1 MKGPVS
7 ALGTHPMKPGRASR
21 RRRSHPPKAENV
33 RPAVSLERVLPWAL
47 VAIAIAG
54 LTAGLLARAAGR
66 PDLADLAWALG
77 TVPVIAGLAV
87 SIVRDLLSDRVGVDA
102 IALLSMSAALALG
115 QPLAGAVVA
124 LMYSGGNVLEEIA
137 IARAERDLRSL
148 VDRAPRQAHRKSS
161 DRIEDV
167 PIEDVAI
174 GDELLVRGG
183 EIVPV
188 DGVVG
193 SLSATIDESAVTG
206 EPIPVQKPRGNAVLS
221 GSLNAGEAFQLTVTA
236 TAGESTYAGIVRMVT
251 AAQTAKAPFVRLAD
265 RYALIFLPVT
275 LVIAFVAWFIS
286 GDLTRS
292 LAVLV
297 AATPCPLILAA
308 PVAFIAGVAQAARRG
323 ILAKGGGALEA
334 LARAHTVLFD
344 KTGTLTVGGARL
356 LSVEVA
362 PGEDPNEVLMLGA
375 SLEQASHHVLAK
387 AVVVAAADRGLELKP
402 PEHVKETMGSGLNGL
417 IDGRRVKVGSREMIP
432 PHAAPSPWE
441 LRAIR
446 RASWRSALIVFVAVD
461 DRPIGALLL
470 ADELRADTP
479 RAIRLLRDAG
489 IARMVMVTGDRAAAA
504 QAIGAAL
511 DLDAVLADRV
521 PSDKVDAVRSEQ
533 RLHPTIMVGDG
544 INDAPALAVADVGVA
559 LGARGASASSEAADV
574 VILTDRLDRVG
585 DAIMIAQR
593 ARRIALQSIFA
604 GMGMSLVAMMAAAA
618 GWLDP
623 VPAAIVQEVID
634 VAVIL
639 NALRA
644 LVPSLVSGGPRITAE
659 QGRTLHHDHQALFK
673 DLDRLRQIVDE
684 LDDVTPESAA
694 AMIGEAHR
702 LVQNSV
708 VAHERDDED
717 SVYPKLTEV
726 LRDRHGLSA
735 MSRAHREILHLAR
748 LLDRIVEDLPSE
760 KIDRYLVR
768 DAQRVIEA
776 IETLVRMHTAQEE
789 DIYEA
794 VVSPA

>member
-1 MKGPVS
+1 MS
-7 ALGTHPMKPGRASR
+7 F
-21 RRRSHPPKAENV
+21 
-33 RPAVSLERVLPWAL
+33 ERVLRWTL

-54 LTAGLLARAAGR
+54 LAAGILARAAGR
-66 PDLADLAWALG
+66 LDLADLAWALG
-77 TVPVIAGLAV
+77 TAPVIGGLAV
-87 SIVRDLLSDRVGVDA
+87 SIVRDLLGGRLGVDA

-124 LMYSGGNVLEEIA
+124 LMYSGGNVLEDIA

-148 VDRAPRQAHRKSS
+148 VDRAPRQAHRKN
-161 DRIEDV
+161 DERIEDV
-167 PIEDVAI
+167 PIEEVAV
-174 GDELLVRGG
+174 GEQLLVRAG

-188 DGVVG
+188 DGIVG
-193 SLSATIDESAVTG
+193 SVSATIDESAVTG
-206 EPIPVQKPRGNAVLS
+206 EPIPVEKTRGSAVLS
-221 GSLNAGEAFQLTVTA
+221 GSLNAGETFELTVTA
-236 TAGESTYAGIVRMVT
+236 PAGESTYAGIVRMVT
-251 AAQTAKAPFVRLAD
+251 AAQTAKAPFVRMAD

-275 LVIAFVAWFIS
+275 LVMAFVAWRIS

-323 ILAKGGGALEA
+323 ILVKGGAALEA

-362 PGEDPNEVLMLGA
+362 PGQDADEVLTLGA

-387 AVVVAAADRGLELKP
+387 AVVAAAVDRGLKLKP
-402 PEHVKETMGSGLNGL
+402 PEHVKETMGSGLSGL
-417 IDGRRVKVGSREMIP
+417 IDGRQVTAGSREMLLS
-432 PHAAPSPWE
+432 HAELSPWE

-446 RASWRSALIVFVAVD
+446 RASWRSALIVFIAVD
-461 DRPIGALLL
+461 GRPIGALLL

-521 PSDKVDAVRSEQ
+521 PSDKVEAVRTEQ

-544 INDAPALAVADVGVA
+544 INDAPALAVADIGVA

-574 VILTDRLDRVG
+574 VILADRLDRVG
-585 DAIMIAQR
+585 EAIVIAQR
-593 ARRIALQSIFA
+593 ARRIALQSIVV
-604 GMGMSLVAMMAAAA
+604 GMGLSLVAMVAATL

-644 LVPSLVSGGPRITAE
+644 LTPALVRGGPRITTE
-659 QGRTLHHDHQALFK
+659 QGLTLHHDHQALFK
-673 DLDRLRQIVDE
+673 DLDRLREIVDA
-684 LDDVTPESAA
+684 LDDVTPESATA
-694 AMIGEAHR
+694 LIGEAHR
-702 LVQNSV
+702 LVQSSV
-708 VAHERDDED
+708 VAHERGDED
-717 SVYPKLTEV
+717 SVYPKLAEV

-748 LLDRIVEDLPSE
+748 LLVRIAEDLPSE
-760 KIDRYLVR
+760 KIDRYLIR

-794 VVSPA
+794 VAEEPA

>member
-1 MKGPVS
+1 MWSETKS
-7 ALGTHPMKPGRASR
+7 I
-21 RRRSHPPKAENV
+21 
-33 RPAVSLERVLPWAL
+33 ERVLRWGL

-54 LTAGLLARAAGR
+54 LTAGLLAGVAGR
-66 PDLADLAWALG
+66 ADLADIAWQLG
-77 TVPVIAGLAV
+77 TAPVIGGLAV
-87 SIVRDLLSDRVGVDA
+87 SIVRDLLSGRFGVDA

-124 LMYSGGNVLEEIA
+124 LMYSGGNVLEDIA
-137 IARAERDLRSL
+137 IARAERDLHSL
-148 VDRAPRQAHRKSS
+148 VDRAPRQAHRK
-161 DRIEDV
+161 INGGVEDIPV
-167 PIEDVAI
+167 DAVLVGE
-174 GDELLVRGG
+174 ELLVRAG

-188 DGVVG
+188 DGIVG
-193 SLSATIDESAVTG
+193 SVAATIDESAVTG
-206 EPIPVQKPRGNAVLS
+206 EPIPVEKTRGSAVLS
-221 GSLNAGEAFQLTVTA
+221 GSLNAGETFELTA
-236 TAGESTYAGIVRMVT
+236 TAPAGESTYSGIVRMVT
-251 AAQTAKAPFVRLAD
+251 AAQTAKAPFVRMAD
-265 RYALIFLPVT
+265 RFALVLLPVT
-275 LVIAFVAWFIS
+275 LVVAFLAWRLS

-308 PVAFIAGVAQAARRG
+308 PVAFIAGVARAARRG

-356 LSVEVA
+356 LSIEVA
-362 PGEDPNEVLMLGA
+362 PGEDPDEVLRLGA

-387 AVVVAAADRGLELKP
+387 TVVAAALDRGLKLKA
-402 PEHVKETMGSGLNGL
+402 PEQVKETMGSGLRGL
-417 IDGRRVKVGSREMIP
+417 VDGRQVTAGSRELLRS
-432 PHAAPSPWE
+432 HGELSAWE

-461 DRPIGALLL
+461 GRPIGALLL

-511 DLDAVLADRV
+511 DLDDVLADRV
-521 PSDKVDAVRSEQ
+521 PSDKVEAVRTEQ

-544 INDAPALAVADVGVA
+544 INDAPALAVADIGVA
-559 LGARGASASSEAADV
+559 LGARGATASSEAADV
-574 VILTDRLDRVG
+574 VILADRLDRVG
-585 DAIMIAQR
+585 EAIIIAQR
-593 ARRIALQSIFA
+593 ARRIALQSIVV
-604 GMGMSLVAMMAAAA
+604 GMGLSLLAMLAAAV
-618 GWLDP
+618 GWLEP

-644 LVPSLVSGGPRITAE
+644 LAPPLARGGAHITAE
-659 QGRTLHHDHQALFK
+659 QGLALHHDHQALFK
-673 DLDRLRQIVDE
+673 ELDRLRKVVDA
-684 LDDVTPESAA
+684 LDDAAPESAA
-694 AMIGEAHR
+694 ALIGDAQR
-702 LVQNSV
+702 IVQSSV
-708 VAHERDDED
+708 VMHERADED
-717 SVYPKLTEV
+717 SVYPKLATV

-735 MSRAHREILHLAR
+735 MSRAHREILHLTR

-760 KIDRYLVR
+760 KVDRYLVR

-794 VVSPA
+794 VAA

>member
-1 MKGPVS
+1 MS
-7 ALGTHPMKPGRASR
+7 FD
-21 RRRSHPPKAENV
+21 
-33 RPAVSLERVLPWAL
+33 RVLRWAL

-54 LTAGLLARAAGR
+54 LSAGILARAAGR
-66 PDLADLAWALG
+66 PDLAGVAWALG
-77 TVPVIAGLAV
+77 TGPVIAGLAV
-87 SIVRDLLSDRVGVDA
+87 SIVQDLLRGRVGVDA
-102 IALLSMSAALALG
+102 VALLSMSAALALG
-115 QPLAGAVVA
+115 EPLAGAVVA

-137 IARAERDLRSL
+137 VARAEHDLRSL
-148 VDRAPRQAHRKSS
+148 VDRAPRQVHRKSGE
-161 DRIEDV
+161 RIEDAPV
-167 PIEDVAI
+167 EDVAV
-174 GDELLVRGG
+174 GEELLVKAG

-188 DGVVG
+188 DGVVA
-193 SLSATIDESAVTG
+193 SASATIDESTVTG
-206 EPIPVQKPRGNAVLS
+206 EPIPVEKTRGTAVLS
-221 GSLNAGEAFQLTVTA
+221 GSLNAGETFQLTVTA
-236 TAGESTYAGIVRMVT
+236 VASESTYAGIVRMVT
-251 AAQTAKAPFVRLAD
+251 AAQTAKAPFVRMAD
-265 RYALIFLPVT
+265 RYALIFLPLT
-275 LVIAFVAWFIS
+275 LVIAFVAWYLS

-323 ILAKGGGALEA
+323 ILAKGGSALES

-362 PGEDPNEVLMLGA
+362 PGEDPDEVLRLGA

-387 AVVVAAADRGLELKP
+387 AVVAAALAKGLTLKP
-402 PEHVKETMGSGLNGL
+402 PEHVNETMGSGLSGQ
-417 IDGRRVKVGSREMIP
+417 IDGRHVMAGSREMLLSR
-432 PHAAPSPWE
+432 AELSPWE

-461 DRPIGALLL
+461 GRLTGALLL

-521 PSDKVDAVRSEQ
+521 PADKVEAVRSEQ

-544 INDAPALAVADVGVA
+544 INDAPALAMADTGIA

-585 DAIMIAQR
+585 EAIVIAQR
-593 ARRIALQSIFA
+593 TRRIALQSIFV
-604 GMGMSLVAMMAAAA
+604 GMGLSLVAMVAAAV

-644 LVPSLVSGGPRITAE
+644 LKPALARGGPRLTAE
-659 QGRTLHHDHQALFK
+659 QGLTLHHDHQALLR
-673 DLDRLRQIVDE
+673 DLDRLRQIVDA
-684 LDDVTPESAA
+684 LDDAAPESAA
-694 AMIGEAHR
+694 TLIDEAHR
-702 LVQNSV
+702 LVQGSV
-708 VAHERDDED
+708 VIHEREDED

-748 LLDRIVEDLPSE
+748 LLARIAEDLPSE
-760 KIDRYLVR
+760 KIDRYLIR

-794 VVSPA
+794 VAA

>member
-1 MKGPVS
+1 MRQAMS
-7 ALGTHPMKPGRASR
+7 FD
-21 RRRSHPPKAENV
+21 
-33 RPAVSLERVLPWAL
+33 RVLRWAL

-54 LTAGLLARAAGR
+54 LTAGILARAAGR

-77 TVPVIAGLAV
+77 TAPVIAGLAA
-87 SIVRDLLSDRVGVDA
+87 SIVQDLLRGRVGVDA

-137 IARAERDLRSL
+137 IARAEHDLRSL
-148 VDRAPRQAHRKSS
+148 VDRAPRQVHRKSGE
-161 DRIEDV
+161 RIEDV
-167 PIEDVAI
+167 PIEDVAV
-174 GDELLVRGG
+174 GDELLVKAG

-188 DGVVG
+188 DGVVA
-193 SLSATIDESAVTG
+193 SAFAAIDESAVTG
-206 EPIPVQKPRGNAVLS
+206 EPIPVEKTRGSAVLS
-221 GSLNAGEAFQLTVTA
+221 GSLNAGETFQLTVTA
-236 TAGESTYAGIVRMVT
+236 AASESTYAGIVRMVT
-251 AAQTAKAPFVRLAD
+251 VAQTARAPFVRLAD

-275 LVIAFVAWFIS
+275 LVMSFVAWHIS
-286 GDLTRS
+286 GDVTRS

-323 ILAKGGGALEA
+323 ILVKGGKALEA
-334 LARAHTVLFD
+334 LAHAHTVLFD

-362 PGEDPNEVLMLGA
+362 PGEDPDEVLTLGA

-387 AVVVAAADRGLELKP
+387 AVVAAALAKGLKLKP
-402 PEHVKETMGSGLNGL
+402 PEHVKETMGSGLSGQ
-417 IDGRRVKVGSREMIP
+417 IDGRQVVAGSREMLLSR
-432 PHAAPSPWE
+432 AELSPWA

-446 RASWRSALIVFVAVD
+446 RASWRSALIVLVAVD
-461 DRPIGALLL
+461 GRLIGALLL

-521 PSDKVDAVRSEQ
+521 PSDKVEAVRSEQ

-544 INDAPALAVADVGVA
+544 INDAPALAVADMGIA

-585 DAIMIAQR
+585 EAIIIAQR
-593 ARRIALQSIFA
+593 ARHIALQSIFV
-604 GMGMSLVAMMAAAA
+604 GMGLSLVAMVAASL

-644 LVPSLVSGGPRITAE
+644 LNPPLVRGGPRLTAE
-659 QGRTLHHDHQALFK
+659 QGLTLHHDHQALLR
-673 DLDRLRQIVDE
+673 DLDRLRQIVDA
-684 LDDVTPESAA
+684 LDDAVPESAA
-694 AMIGEAHR
+694 TLIGEAHR
-702 LVQNSV
+702 LVQGSV
-708 VAHERDDED
+708 VMHEREDED
-717 SVYPKLTEV
+717 SVYPKLNEV

-748 LLDRIVEDLPSE
+748 LLARIAEDLPSE
-760 KIDRYLVR
+760 KIDRYLIR

-794 VVSPA
+794 VAA